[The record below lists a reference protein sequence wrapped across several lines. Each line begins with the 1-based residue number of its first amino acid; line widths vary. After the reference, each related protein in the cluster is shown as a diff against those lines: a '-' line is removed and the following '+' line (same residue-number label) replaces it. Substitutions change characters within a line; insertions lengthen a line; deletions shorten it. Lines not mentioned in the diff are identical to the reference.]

1 MSEIAHTAI
10 AAKTR
15 IEIDAEQTFFQGC
28 IDEWTFDL
36 MRTYNR
42 PPNITSNGPPIFNTF
57 QAYLKSTPER
67 ITKMLKRAKEER
79 CEVGIKLVRGA
90 YIASEQRAL
99 IHDTKAETDAAYDGL
114 VEHLVRRTLP
124 GMKKEEYPPLKLFVA
139 GHNEVSVKKAI
150 ALEKEMRG
158 SGSGTRLEYGQIQ
171 GMADELSC
179 SLLQMGRLAEKGG
192 LVPRAYKA
200 TVWGSTQECMQYLV
214 RRAVENKAATLR
226 TKEWRVGA
234 KNEMWRRVRVTFG
247 R

>member
-1 MSEIAHTAI
+1 MSEIANTAI
-10 AAKTR
+10 TAKTR
-15 IEIDAEQTFFQGC
+15 IEIDAEQTFFQDT

-42 PPNITSNGPPIFNTF
+42 PPNITSNGPPIFNTY

-67 ITKMLKRAKEER
+67 LTKILKRAKEEG

-90 YIASEQRAL
+90 YIASERREL

-114 VEHLVRRTLP
+114 VESLIRKTLP
-124 GMKKEEYPPLKLFVA
+124 GISKDGYPPLRLFVA
-139 GHNEVSVKKAI
+139 GHNEASVQKAI
-150 ALEKEMRG
+150 KLEKEMMG
-158 SGSGTRLEYGQIQ
+158 SGVRLEYGQIQ

-179 SLLQMGRLAEKGG
+179 SLLQMGRIAGEGG

-200 TVWGSTQECMQYLV
+200 TVWGSVQECMQYLV

-226 TKEWRVGA
+226 TREWRVGA
-234 KNEMWRRVRVTFG
+234 KREMWRRVSATFG